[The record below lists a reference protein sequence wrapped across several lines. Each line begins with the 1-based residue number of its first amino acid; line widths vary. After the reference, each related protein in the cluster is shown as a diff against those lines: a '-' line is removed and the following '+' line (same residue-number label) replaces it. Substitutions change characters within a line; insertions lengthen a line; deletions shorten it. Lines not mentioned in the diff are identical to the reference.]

1 VTLKDTE
8 SVLFDLHTDPLQN
21 HPLHDAALEERMRRM
36 AVAQMKVQH
45 APAEYFRRLDL
56 PN

>member
-1 VTLKDTE
+1 
-8 SVLFDLHTDPLQN
+8 LFDLHTDPLQN

-45 APAEYFRRLDL
+45 APVEYFRRLDL
-56 PN
+56 SN

>member
-1 VTLKDTE
+1 
-8 SVLFDLHTDPLQN
+8 
-21 HPLHDAALEERMRRM
+21 MRRM

-45 APAEYFRRLDL
+45 APVEYFRRLDL